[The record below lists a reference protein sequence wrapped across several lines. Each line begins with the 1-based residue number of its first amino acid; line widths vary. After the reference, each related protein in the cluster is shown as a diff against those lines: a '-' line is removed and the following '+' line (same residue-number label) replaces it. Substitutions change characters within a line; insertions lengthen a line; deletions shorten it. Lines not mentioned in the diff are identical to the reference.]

1 MSSDFQPGS
10 KSAKRSINGCSCVLV
25 SFLRE
30 SGSPKYLMGNSS
42 ILLVR
47 WPCMASIFVG
57 EHWIGAML
65 LFCILVL
72 SPEACPKRFKI
83 ITMSSKSGAVDRRK
97 SMTSSA
103 QREIRCWME
112 REERG
117 CRRPSF
123 DAFATMRLRTSM
135 PRMNNMGER
144 GSPYRSPR

>member
-1 MSSDFQPGS
+1 MCHRWSRHVAAAHALSRAPAAFWTRWLTPRWAGPLAFGPDQRPGRPQLGRQATPLF
-10 KSAKRSINGCSCVLV
+10 SATRN
-25 SFLRE
+25 
-30 SGSPKYLMGNSS
+30 
-42 ILLVR
+42 
-47 WPCMASIFVG
+47 
-57 EHWIGAML
+57 
-65 LFCILVL
+65 
-72 SPEACPKRFKI
+72 PEVCPKRFKI

-123 DAFATMRLRTSM
+123 DAFATMRLGTSM